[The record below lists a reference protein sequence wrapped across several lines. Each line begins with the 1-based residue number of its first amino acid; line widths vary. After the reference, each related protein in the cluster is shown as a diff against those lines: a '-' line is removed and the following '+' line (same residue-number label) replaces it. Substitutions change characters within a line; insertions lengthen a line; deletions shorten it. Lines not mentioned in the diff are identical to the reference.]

1 METLAPLAL
10 VLAAACLGIMLFFSV
25 GIAPVI
31 FRVLDADSGG
41 QFVRALFPVYYAAC
55 GTIAAA
61 ASLAAIGR
69 WPGWVLLLTALVFV
83 YLRQG
88 LMPAINR
95 SRDAAT
101 AGDAAA
107 SARFD
112 RRHRASVVLNGVQM
126 VLLTVAIVGLALA

>member
-1 METLAPLAL
+1 MDLLASVALA
-10 VLAAACLGIMLFFSV
+10 LAAACLGAMLFFSIGV
-25 GIAPVI
+25 APVI
-31 FRVLDADSGG
+31 FRVLDMESGAR
-41 QFVRALFPVYYAAC
+41 FVRALFPVYYAAC

-69 WPGWVLLLTALVFV
+69 WPGWVLLLTALLFV

-95 SRDAAT
+95 SRDAAL
-101 AGDAAA
+101 AGEAAA
-107 SARFD
+107 GARFD
-112 RRHRASVVLNGVQM
+112 RRHRASVVLNGAQM